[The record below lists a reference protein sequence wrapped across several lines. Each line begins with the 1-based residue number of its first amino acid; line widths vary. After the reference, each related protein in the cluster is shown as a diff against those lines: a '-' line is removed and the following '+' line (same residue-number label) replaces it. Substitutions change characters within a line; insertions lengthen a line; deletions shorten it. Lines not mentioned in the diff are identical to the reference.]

1 MGPPE
6 PEQKSTTFHLSVWS
20 CSFPELELGL
30 EFSIERKTS
39 SITVA
44 ASSAGDWG
52 CSRGMRVVQCLV
64 RVFWAHCFTR
74 KGTLSVEISMTN
86 LGE

>member
-6 PEQKSTTFHLSVWS
+6 PEQKSTTFHLASPPS
-20 CSFPELELGL
+20 SSAPSELGL

-52 CSRGMRVVQCLV
+52 CSRGIRVVQCLV